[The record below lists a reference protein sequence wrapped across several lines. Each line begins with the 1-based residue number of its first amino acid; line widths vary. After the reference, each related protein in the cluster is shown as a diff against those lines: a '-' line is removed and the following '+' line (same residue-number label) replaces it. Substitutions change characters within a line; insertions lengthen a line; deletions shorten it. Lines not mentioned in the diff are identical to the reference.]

1 MMSEK
6 DPIRIFVTHAF
17 QEHEDYARVFEYL
30 EARDK
35 FFYVNYS
42 DPDGKPEHGGQ
53 EGVQDAIRKQIRSVE
68 VVLFPV
74 GIYTQDPRT
83 IEFEL
88 KVAQAFDKPV
98 IDIQALGLTQT
109 LPQDVMAAAT
119 ETVEWNDR
127 AITDAIKRLA
137 RGEDTAKWDVIE
149 FDPDL
154 LG

>member
-1 MMSEK
+1 MSEK
-6 DPIRIFVTHAF
+6 DPIRIFVAHAF
-17 QEHEDYARVFEYL
+17 QEHEEYARVFEYL

-35 FFYVNYS
+35 FYYVNYS
-42 DPDGKPEHGGQ
+42 DPDGKPEVGGQ
-53 EGVQDAIRKQIRSVE
+53 EGLQEAIRKQIRMVE

-74 GIYTQDPRT
+74 GVYIQDPRI

-98 IDIQALGLTQT
+98 IAIQAFGLTQT
-109 LPQDVMAAAT
+109 LPREIAAAAA

-127 AITDAIKRLA
+127 AITDAIRHFA
-137 RGEDTAKWDVIE
+137 RGEDTAKWDVVE

>member
-1 MMSEK
+1 MSEK

-17 QEHEDYARVFEYL
+17 QEHEEYARVFEYL

-35 FFYVNYS
+35 FYYVNYS
-42 DPDGKPEHGGQ
+42 DPDGKPEVGGQ
-53 EGVQDAIRKQIRSVE
+53 EGLQEAIRKQIRMVE

-74 GIYTQDPRT
+74 GVYIQDPRI

-98 IDIQALGLTQT
+98 IAIQAFGLTQT
-109 LPQDVMAAAT
+109 LPREIAAAAA

-127 AITDAIKRLA
+127 AITDAIRHFA
-137 RGEDTAKWDVIE
+137 RGEDTAKWDVVE